1 MIRKVFVSSF
11 DAFMLNMEH
20 NSINTYRSPVY
31 EMCKVCKK
39 FGLLNMVD
47 SILSGDLPTPS
58 KKKWS
63 DLVWGIDDDYWRSV
77 NTMNKGNDLLASTME
92 GIRYMVWW
100 QMSDAETSMIKEC
113 ECIAK
118 ILLCLIKA

>member
-1 MIRKVFVSSF
+1 
-11 DAFMLNMEH
+11 
-20 NSINTYRSPVY
+20 
-31 EMCKVCKK
+31 
-39 FGLLNMVD
+39 MVD

-118 ILLCLIKA
+118 ILCHKSLQKVDDFRLKDQPPSSKMC